1 MMDPKMF
8 KLILLGF
15 IALFLSGVGG
25 LLGGVVAYKVSKGKT
40 LVRLDPRHSSVL
52 DPRSHAEAKARVSAD
67 FENVDIRIHD
77 VIYDVVDEVERA
89 MLGLLPPRIV
99 ETKSGKAEV
108 KQAFEIS
115 KYGTVAGCMVVEGK
129 IVKGSKARVIRN
141 EDIIYEG
148 EVTSLKR
155 FKDDAKEAISGQD
168 CGIFLGD
175 YDKFQEGDIIES
187 FLVDE
192 VARTAL

>member
-1 MMDPKMF
+1 MLK
-8 KLILLGF
+8 
-15 IALFLSGVGG
+15 
-25 LLGGVVAYKVSKGKT
+25 
-40 LVRLDPRHSSVL
+40 
-52 DPRSHAEAKARVSAD
+52 AEAKARVSAD
-67 FENVDIRIHD
+67 FENVDIRIYD

-89 MLGLLPPRIV
+89 MLGLLPPTIV

-129 IVKGSKARVIRN
+129 IIKGSKARVIRN
-141 EDIIYEG
+141 EDVIYEG

-155 FKDDAKEAISGQD
+155 FKDDAKEAIAGQD

-187 FLVDE
+187 FLVE
-192 VARTAL
+192 EIERTSL